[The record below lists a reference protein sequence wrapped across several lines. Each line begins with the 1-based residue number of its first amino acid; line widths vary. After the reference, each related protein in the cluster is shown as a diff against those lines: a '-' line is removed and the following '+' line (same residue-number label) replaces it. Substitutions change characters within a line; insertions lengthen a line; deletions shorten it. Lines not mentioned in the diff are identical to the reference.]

1 MENSLLLPHSSLAPV
16 VSVPPPFIP
25 SALLQPDLKGK
36 LKYSLALRDSDLLAY
51 LYICIFLIASG
62 LPYNKMHF
70 GDSLMCRRIGKVIGF
85 QKWMDSQCIS
95 CLRYLLRTY
104 NRVLSG
110 VNKNYCISTHEF
122 TLSPRLG
129 LIVSFLLEEKAHI
142 VKCTLA
148 IFYYPG
154 LIHYFAS

>member
-1 MENSLLLPHSSLAPV
+1 MENSLLLPHSSLAPIA
-16 VSVPPPFIP
+16 SVPPPFIP
-25 SALLQPDLKGK
+25 NTLVQPDLKGK
-36 LKYSLALRDSDLLAY
+36 FKYRLALRDSDLLAY
-51 LYICIFLIASG
+51 LYICIASG

-85 QKWMDSQCIS
+85 QKWRIVSAFH
-95 CLRYLLRTY
+95 
-104 NRVLSG
+104 VLATFWEPIMGSFQESM
-110 VNKNYCISTHEF
+110 KHYCISTHEF

-129 LIVSFLLEEKAHI
+129 LIASFLLEQEGHI

-148 IFYYPG
+148 IFCYPG